1 MNYLFIV
8 IPAILVGIVLIY
20 TALVGAAHI
29 HEEEDPFDIQK
40 DGKFQPRKMTDLSK
54 GTLGTDPVVVA
65 PKKNYYKKKKKKPT
79 ITNNTVVDKRPV
91 GRPKKSE

>member
-8 IPAILVGIVLIY
+8 IPAILISIVLIY
-20 TALVGAAHI
+20 TAIVGAAHI
-29 HEEEDPFDIQK
+29 QEEEDPFDIQK
-40 DGKFQPRKMTDLSK
+40 DDKFQPRKITDLSK

-65 PKKNYYKKKKKKPT
+65 PKKKYYKKKKKKPSV
-79 ITNNTVVDKRPV
+79 NTPVEKKPV